1 MLYMFQAVSPP
12 IIRSSKLYTQ
22 HLVRARLAAVTAS
35 VGELEISHA
44 SGSIKQV

>member
-22 HLVRARLAAVTAS
+22 YRVYVKLAYCYR
-35 VGELEISHA
+35 
-44 SGSIKQV
+44 